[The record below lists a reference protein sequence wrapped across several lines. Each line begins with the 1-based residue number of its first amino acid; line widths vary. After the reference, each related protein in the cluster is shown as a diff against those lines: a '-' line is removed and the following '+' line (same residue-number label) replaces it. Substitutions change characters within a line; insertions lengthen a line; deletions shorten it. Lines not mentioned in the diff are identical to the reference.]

1 MVAYKQLSTLAAGCL
16 AGALRLASARQQDL
30 RGVLDLEQDHHQDLR
45 GLQGCSRP
53 PLHRLR
59 SSSAALLAAQSPRSA
74 LLAGTLEAPS
84 ALPCSS
90 LRDAS
95 SCSKRWGH
103 LLRQPSRWG
112 ILEYLFSFA
121 FAEVVRFS
129 GAALKESVLQ
139 QVLVESVDLVNAI
152 RLRTRRC
159 PRVEAPRRLQGSLR
173 LPVRRYAAL
182 FAALLRRT
190 VAVERCL
197 S

>member
-1 MVAYKQLSTLAAGCL
+1 M
-16 AGALRLASARQQDL
+16 GAK
-30 RGVLDLEQDHHQDLR
+30 
-45 GLQGCSRP
+45 
-53 PLHRLR
+53 
-59 SSSAALLAAQSPRSA
+59 SPHV
-74 LLAGTLEAPS
+74 
-84 ALPCSS
+84 
-90 LRDAS
+90 AS

-139 QVLVESVDLVNAI
+139 QVLVEPVDLVNAI
-152 RLRTRRC
+152 RLCTRRC

-182 FAALLRRT
+182 FVALLAAQWPWS
-190 VAVERCL
+190 VAFLRPCQQRAVRAVLWRASAMPC
-197 S
+197 